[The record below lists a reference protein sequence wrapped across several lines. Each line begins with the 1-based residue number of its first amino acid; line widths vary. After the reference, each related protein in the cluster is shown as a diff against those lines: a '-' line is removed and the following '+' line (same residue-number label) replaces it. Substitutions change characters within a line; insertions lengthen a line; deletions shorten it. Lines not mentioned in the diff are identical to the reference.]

1 MKGKKDELEES
12 PLLPH
17 QQRVIERLSQKDQ
30 PGLVLMHGLGSG
42 KTRSSIEAYKA
53 LGMPAEALLPAA
65 LRGNYRKEISK
76 WIGKTP
82 EDLNIRS
89 QQEAAR
95 KGLNPEEFKDK
106 LLIVDEAHRL
116 RNETSKLYSSVR
128 DLPAAK
134 RVLLTGTPI
143 YNHPSDIAKLI
154 NIAGGKDI
162 LPEDKE
168 DFEKKFLNTRK
179 IAPSLGARLLGATS
193 GEESNVKNPEFLRK
207 VFKKY
212 IDYHAGQSEGFPSV
226 ENEMVRVPMSD
237 KQQGIYK
244 ALMKDLPWHL
254 RLKVK
259 MGLPPDKRE
268 LERLVPFLTGARMI
282 SNSTSGFE
290 NDPKSVKSP
299 KIDEAFR
306 YLQKKL
312 KQDPSYKGLIY
323 SNYLQS
329 GVDPYK
335 QKLLKANIPFGEFTG
350 TLKDQVRNQMIKDYN
365 ANKLRALIISSAG
378 AEGLDLKG
386 TRLVQLLEPHFNNE
400 KIKQIIGRAARYK
413 SHDMLPSEKQKVK
426 VQHYLS
432 SITPSFA
439 ERVLHQKPQS
449 TDEYLQD
456 LADKKEKLNEQFL
469 RLIKE

>member
-1 MKGKKDELEES
+1 MKDKKDTIEES

-53 LGMPAEALLPAA
+53 LGLPAEALLPAA

-95 KGLNPEEFKDK
+95 KGLNPEEFKNK

-282 SNSTSGFE
+282 SN
-290 NDPKSVKSP
+290 
-299 KIDEAFR
+299 
-306 YLQKKL
+306 L
-312 KQDPSYKGLIY
+312 K
-323 SNYLQS
+323 
-329 GVDPYK
+329 V
-335 QKLLKANIPFGEFTG
+335 
-350 TLKDQVRNQMIKDYN
+350 
-365 ANKLRALIISSAG
+365 
-378 AEGLDLKG
+378 
-386 TRLVQLLEPHFNNE
+386 
-400 KIKQIIGRAARYK
+400 
-413 SHDMLPSEKQKVK
+413 
-426 VQHYLS
+426 
-432 SITPSFA
+432 
-439 ERVLHQKPQS
+439 
-449 TDEYLQD
+449 
-456 LADKKEKLNEQFL
+456 
-469 RLIKE
+469 

>member
-1 MKGKKDELEES
+1 
-12 PLLPH
+12 
-17 QQRVIERLSQKDQ
+17 
-30 PGLVLMHGLGSG
+30 LGSG
-42 KTRSSIEAYKA
+42 KTRSSIEAYKS
-53 LGMPAEALLPAA
+53 LGLPAEALLPAA
-65 LRGNYRKEISK
+65 LRGNYQKEIKK
-76 WIGKTP
+76 WLGDHP
-82 EDLNIRS
+82 DDLNIRS

-95 KGLNPEEFKDK
+95 KGLNPEDFKNK
-106 LLIVDEAHRL
+106 LLIIDEAHRL
-116 RNETSKLYSSVR
+116 RNENSKLYSSVK

-154 NIAGGKDI
+154 NIAGGKNI
-162 LPEDKE
+162 LPENKE
-168 DFEKKFLNTRK
+168 DFEKKFLNIKK
-179 IAPSLGARLLGATS
+179 ISPSLGARLLGATS
-193 GEESNVKNPEFLRK
+193 GEESSVKNPEFLHK
-207 VFKKY
+207 
-212 IDYHAGQSEGFPSV
+212 GQSEGFPSV
-226 ENEMVRVPMSD
+226 ENELVRVPMSD

-244 ALMKDLPWHL
+244 ALMKDMPWPL
-254 RLKVK
+254 RLKIK

-290 NDPKSVKSP
+290 NDPKNVKSP

-312 KQDPSYKGLIY
+312 KQDAQYKGLIY

-335 QKLLKANIPFGEFTG
+335 QKLINAKIPCGEFTG
-350 TLKDQVRNQMIKDYN
+350 TMKDSVRNQMIKDYN

-413 SHDMLPSEKQKVK
+413 SHEALPPEKQRVK

-439 ERVLHQKPQS
+439 ERVLNHKPHS

-469 RLIKE
+469 KLIKE